1 VILPGLSCDQEK
13 AVWILNIIILNKATR
28 YSFITAVV
36 ILSGTMGFTSSQAE
50 GMFRTMQVNNQGT
63 VRLPQPVQDSDTSI
77 EEALRRRRSVRTY
90 KDNPLTLAEVS
101 QLLWAAQG
109 ITRTT
114 GFRTAPSAGALY
126 PLEIYIAA
134 GNVEDLPAGIYHYK
148 PHEHELVRVLKGDRR
163 TELCNAALG
172 QTSVKNAPAV
182 IVFSAVYGRTTVKY
196 GDRGIQYVHI
206 EAGHAAQNVFLQ
218 AVSLN
223 LGAVV
228 IGAFNDEAVKDV
240 LKMSRRDY
248 PLYIMPVGKLK

>member
-1 VILPGLSCDQEK
+1 L
-13 AVWILNIIILNKATR
+13 ILNIFNLNKTTGCALL
-28 YSFITAVV
+28 TALV
-36 ILSGTMGFTSSQAE
+36 IFSGTMGFIPLQAE
-50 GMFRTMQVNNQGT
+50 GRSDNMQVNKQDT
-63 VRLPQPVQDSDTSI
+63 VSLPPPVQDSDTSI
-77 EEALRRRRSVRTY
+77 EEALHRRKSVRSY
-90 KDNPLTLAEVS
+90 KDSPLTVPEVS

-126 PLEIYIAA
+126 PLEVYVAA
-134 GNVEDLPAGIYHYK
+134 GNVKDLPAGIYHYR
-148 PHEHELVRVLKGDRR
+148 PRAHELVKIVKGDRR
-163 TELCNAALG
+163 TELSNAALG

-182 IVFSAVYGRTTVKY
+182 IVFSAVYDRTTVKY

-228 IGAFNDEAVKDV
+228 IGAFDDGAVKDV
-240 LKMSRRDY
+240 LKMSRREH
-248 PLYIMPVGKLK
+248 PLYIMPVGELK